1 LPDVALS
8 TTVRVALKL
17 PEVALT
23 NPSVTLQVAPA
34 ASVAPQALLCVKA
47 VGLAPPSMMDVIV
60 NVVVPVF
67 VSVAVWL
74 AEAEAVVAA
83 KVKVEGDSVAVT
95 GGAVAGPESATDT
108 TSLELLRSATEY
120 VEVSVPADFGVKV
133 KVTVQPVPGAMMP
146 LQLLLWV
153 KSVESVKVPAVMKR
167 ELPPPLV
174 RAAVIE
180 ALAAP
185 TAVDGKVMVLG
196 ETEKAPLPVPVSDTV
211 IV

>member
-1 LPDVALS
+1 
-8 TTVRVALKL
+8 
-17 PEVALT
+17 
-23 NPSVTLQVAPA
+23 
-34 ASVAPQALLCVKA
+34 
-47 VGLAPPSMMDVIV
+47 MMDVIV